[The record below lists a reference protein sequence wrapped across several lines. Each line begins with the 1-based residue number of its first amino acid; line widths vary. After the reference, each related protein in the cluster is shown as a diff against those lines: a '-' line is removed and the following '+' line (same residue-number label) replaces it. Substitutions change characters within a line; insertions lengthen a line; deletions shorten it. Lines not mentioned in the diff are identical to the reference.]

1 MSTIKKGY
9 SLKKEAINESEIRVP
24 TQSAFKHELNE
35 SQWQAVSNTEGPQL
49 VIAGAGS
56 GKTRTLV
63 YRVAHLVEK
72 GVDPAQ
78 ILLLTFTRK
87 AAAEMT
93 RRASQLLDG
102 RCHQVAGG
110 TFHSFANL
118 LLRKYGKHI
127 DLPPQFTILDRADT
141 EDVIQL
147 IRTEFNY
154 HKLGKR
160 FPKKKTILNI
170 LSRAFNRDM
179 EIDEVIEEQY
189 PHFEEYC
196 GEISNIQERFAEYK
210 FERAMLDYDDLL
222 IFLKLLLTTCSEVRR
237 KISQQYRYVMVDEY
251 QDTNRVQAH
260 LAALLAS
267 EHQNLMVV
275 GDDSQS
281 IYSFRGAHFQNIMD
295 FPKLFSGTQVIKLEE
310 NYRSRQPIL
319 DLTNKIIAGAH
330 QKYEKQLYSTRGG
343 QQKPVFIET
352 KNENE
357 QSQFVAQRILE
368 LREEGVE
375 LSDIA
380 VLFRNGWHS
389 NDLEVEL
396 SAINIP
402 FLKYGGIKFV
412 EAAHIKDVL
421 AHLKVA
427 FNPQDSISWL
437 RILLLLEGVGPK
449 TAQELSKNIASEG
462 LRALLAPCY
471 STKKFCGALQRLYDL
486 IEDLNNCRDGLGEQ
500 VLQVNN
506 YYRSIL
512 KANYD
517 DFNKRLPDLESLETI
532 AQRYSDLEEFLVDL
546 TLEPPDVS
554 QVDVNAADKDD
565 EKLCLSTIHSSKGLE
580 WHSVFIIYTVDG
592 FLPSARSVDDPQE
605 LEEERRLF
613 YVACT
618 RAKENLY
625 LVKPSMMKASKTF
638 WQQGQMGFHMTTR
651 FLVEDNTLNDYC
663 EQWAIQ
669 NEDQPDNTKSTD
681 QAVDDILAR
690 VNDFFNKH
698 KSTD

>member
-1 MSTIKKGY
+1 MSSSKKAY
-9 SLKKEAINESEIRVP
+9 SLKPELVP
-24 TQSAFKHELNE
+24 EQKAKSAEQSAFRHELNQ
-35 SQWQAVSNTEGPQL
+35 SQWEAVSNTEGPQL

-102 RCHQVAGG
+102 RCNQVAGG

-127 DLPPQFTILDRADT
+127 DLTSQFTILDRGDT

-160 FPKKKTILNI
+160 FPRKKTILNI
-170 LSRAFNRDM
+170 ISRAFNRDL
-179 EIDEVIEEQY
+179 EIEEVVEEQY

-196 GEISNIQERFAEYK
+196 GELTNIQERFAEYK

-222 IFLKLLLTTCSEVRR
+222 IYLKLLLTTCSDIRR
-237 KISQQYRYVMVDEY
+237 KVSQQYRYVMVDEY

-295 FPKLFSGTQVIKLEE
+295 FPKLFSGTRVIKLEE

-319 DLTNKIIAGAH
+319 DLTNQIIAGAH
-330 QKYEKQLYSTRGG
+330 QKYEKELYTTKAG

-352 KNENE
+352 KTENE

-396 SAINIP
+396 SALNIP
-402 FLKYGGIKFV
+402 FLKFGGIKFV

-421 AHLKVA
+421 AHLKVS

-449 TAQELSKNIASEG
+449 TARDISQSVAEHGLKSIIAQ
-462 LRALLAPCY
+462 CY
-471 STKKFCGALQRLYDL
+471 SKKKYYGALQRLYELIDDL
-486 IEDLNNCRDGLGEQ
+486 QACKDGLGEQ
-500 VLQVNN
+500 VYQVNN
-506 YYRSIL
+506 YYRSLL
-512 KANYD
+512 KSNYD
-517 DFNKRLPDLESLETI
+517 DFNKRLPDLESLENI

-554 QVDVNAADKDD
+554 QVDVNATDKDD

-592 FLPSARSVDDPQE
+592 FLPSARSVDDPEQ

-625 LVKPSMMKASKTF
+625 LVKPSLLKASKSF
-638 WQQGQMGFHMTTR
+638 WHQGQNGFHMTTR
-651 FLVEDNTLNDYC
+651 FLVEEDIIQRFC
-663 EQWAIQ
+663 EQWTIQ
-669 NEDQPDNTKSTD
+669 KDEPINTKQQTE
-681 QAVDDILAR
+681 AVDQVMAR
-690 VNDFFNKH
+690 VNEFFSKNGR
-698 KSTD
+698 SR